1 MTILS
6 ATLPGLE
13 MEQVPPL
20 EHLEA
25 LARERIGAHQAVHE
39 QEARAREEAA
49 RRIDARLE
57 QLNELRSEVLTD
69 RARLVSMEAFNA
81 KIEAVN
87 VRIDALSDQIT
98 EWRGREKGLSLSASL
113 VVGAV
118 GLVATLV
125 AVYFA
130 LAT

>member
-1 MTILS
+1 
-6 ATLPGLE
+6 

-25 LARERIGAHQAVHE
+25 LARERISAHQAVHE
-39 QEARAREEAA
+39 QEAQAREEAA

-69 RARLVSMEAFNA
+69 RSRLVSVEAFNA

-87 VRIDALSDQIT
+87 VRIDALHDQIT
-98 EWRGREKGLSLSASL
+98 EWKGRGQGLSLSASI
-113 VVGAV
+113 VIGAV
-118 GLVATLV
+118 GFVATLI
-125 AVYFA
+125 AVYLAFA
-130 LAT
+130 N